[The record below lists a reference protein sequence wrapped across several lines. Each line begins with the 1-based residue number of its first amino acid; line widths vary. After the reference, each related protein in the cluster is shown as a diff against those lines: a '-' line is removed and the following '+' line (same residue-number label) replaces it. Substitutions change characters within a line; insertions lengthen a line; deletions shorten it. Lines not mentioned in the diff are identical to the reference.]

1 MTVTINGTGTG
12 CFTDASGNV
21 GIGTA
26 SPSSKLHVVGGAGST
41 IRNTASSG
49 SSWFVGSNVDSYIL
63 HNESNTPMIFTTNG
77 TERVRIGTSGQ
88 IGIGGANY
96 GTSGQVLTSGGS
108 GSAPSWASPS
118 SITLGTKTATTSG
131 TIVDY
136 TGIGSTVKRINVL
149 FAGVSLSGTADLYVQ
164 IGTSGGIVSSGY
176 ASAWSTNNSNGTFT
190 AAFGIRVGAGTI
202 ALSGSMVISLM
213 GSNQWSAYGV
223 NSTATGVTIMGG
235 NLTLGGTL
243 DRVRITSSNGTDT
256 FDAGSVNISVES

>member
-1 MTVTINGTGTG
+1 MTVTINGSTGLAGVDGSTG
-12 CFTDASGNV
+12 
-21 GIGTA
+21 
-26 SPSSKLHVVGGAGST
+26 SPSVQGADANTGIFFPAADT
-41 IRNTASSG
+41 IAFATA
-49 SSWFVGSNVDSYIL
+49 
-63 HNESNTPMIFTTNG
+63 G
-77 TERVRIGTSGQ
+77 TEDFRIGSAGQ
-88 IGIGGANY
+88 FGIQGANY

-108 GSAPSWASPS
+108 GAAPSWAVPS

-131 TIVDY
+131 TVVDY
-136 TGIGSTVKRINVL
+136 TGIPATAERINIL
-149 FAGVSLSGTADLYVQ
+149 FAGVSMSGTADLYVQ

-223 NSTATGVTIMGG
+223 TSTASGVTMMGG

-256 FDAGSVNISVES
+256 FDAGSINISVE